1 MTTTPPNVLVAVIG
15 DVIGSR
21 RHPDRP
27 ALQNRLR
34 HAFLV
39 ADQFVPAT
47 QPFAMTIGDEFQ
59 GLFET
64 VDEATTATFVLQV
77 VLTGSVGVRFGVGV
91 GEVIR
96 MADDG
101 PYQQDGSAWWRA
113 REAID
118 MVRSAERSRGTPAR
132 WATGLVGEG
141 NGSTSI
147 RQRYL
152 QLRDHIVAGIDE
164 VDADIVVGLMQGQ
177 TQSAIAERLGIDKGA
192 VSRRV
197 GRHGIAALLFGIEV
211 ESA

>member
-1 MTTTPPNVLVAVIG
+1 MPTTSPEVFVAVIG

-21 RHPDRP
+21 RHPDRA
-27 ALQNRLR
+27 ALQECLR
-34 HAFLV
+34 DGFLV
-39 ADQFVPAT
+39 VAEFVSAT

-64 VDEATTATFVLQV
+64 VEEATTATFVLQV
-77 VLTGSVGVRFGVGV
+77 ALTGRVGLRFGVGV

-96 MADDG
+96 MADAG

-118 MVRSAERSRGTPAR
+118 MVRAAERSRGTPPR
-132 WATGLVGEG
+132 WATGLVDDRDDA
-141 NGSTSI
+141 TSI
-147 RQRYL
+147 RHRYL

-164 VDADIVVGLMQGQ
+164 VDADIVVGLMQGH

-197 GRHGIAALLFGIEV
+197 GRHGLAALLFGVEV
-211 ESA
+211 GAA